1 MQQTMQQTMIVS
13 SDQPAVTS
21 AHDGIIVVGTPLEA
35 IIRLEKPERIR
46 TVVLAGAYA
55 TNREF
60 ATFLSAF
67 YPSLCIACEV

>member
-1 MQQTMQQTMIVS
+1 MQQTMIVS
-13 SDQPAVTS
+13 SDQPSVTS
-21 AHDGIIVVGTPLEA
+21 AHDGFIVVGTPLEA
-35 IIRLEKPERIR
+35 IMRLEKPERIR

-60 ATFLSAF
+60 AKFLSEF